1 MSFNDHTNGR
11 ESRKVDPEISRGRG
25 WSTRDTPKPGAD
37 HRRTPTS
44 AHANLVGALS
54 DEDDGDEGMK
64 RKKKIL
70 FNGNANAE
78 SWRRRGRHFRSRRRG
93 RQRLVDGVVRREEEK
108 RNSNGPDAGDVTVQ
122 HVDDENRKAEKAF
135 HRPGWKI

>member
-1 MSFNDHTNGR
+1 
-11 ESRKVDPEISRGRG
+11 
-25 WSTRDTPKPGAD
+25 
-37 HRRTPTS
+37 
-44 AHANLVGALS
+44 
-54 DEDDGDEGMK
+54 MK
-64 RKKKIL
+64 MKKKIL
-70 FNGNANAE
+70 LNGDANAE
-78 SWRRRGRHFRSRRRG
+78 NWRRRGCHFRSRRRG